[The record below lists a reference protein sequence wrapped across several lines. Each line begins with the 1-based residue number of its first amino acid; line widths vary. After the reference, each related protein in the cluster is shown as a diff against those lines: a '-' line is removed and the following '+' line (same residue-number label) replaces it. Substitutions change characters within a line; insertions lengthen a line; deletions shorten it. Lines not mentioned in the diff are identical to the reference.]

1 MLIVSPSYTA
11 SYSLGSRN
19 TREVRVERVAPR
31 ADMRKRRGEESSTAM
46 LITMLGSSSFTA

>member
-1 MLIVSPSYTA
+1 MSLVSPSYTA

-19 TREVRVERVAPR
+19 TSEVRVERVAPR
-31 ADMRKRRGEESSTAM
+31 ADMKKRRGEESSTAM